1 LRKVSSKMKIAEKA
15 VFGPV
20 CKKGCVGFSSVKGAA
35 TRGAHLAHPQ
45 GEQPAVKTVKKI
57 LLPR

>member
-1 LRKVSSKMKIAEKA
+1 MKIAEKA